1 MKNLIY
7 ISVFIILTIVSV
19 SAQSTDNL
27 TSYLN
32 GSNAGTEFYLT
43 FPPCFEK
50 GYPEVGD
57 TSVKIYVV
65 SAVKQEVT
73 VEVEGK
79 SYKVKKIIDPFKIAE
94 FGFSINLALPYRV
107 ESTPTPVEKVYKG
120 NAIHIKSDYPI
131 VVYGSLQ
138 FKYSSEGYLAIP
150 VSALGTEYV
159 IASYPQF
166 ATSSNGIDELPSHTN
181 IVAAYDNTEVTFTMG
196 GDSSKFGSRTSGGLR
211 KGQKSSVTMMKGDV
225 WCFAASID
233 GHDLS
238 GSVVT
243 ASKPVGI
250 VSGNQCANIP
260 AGINSCN
267 YICEMELP
275 TYTWGKVYH
284 VPFNM
289 GRQKAPIIRVFAKE
303 PNTKVY
309 RDGQFWFDIPLSSR
323 EEGKSFVEKRLFDK
337 SRTQLAI
344 DGESPCKVISADKP
358 IYIMFYNP
366 GPQDDNL
373 VTSPFQL
380 LITPLEQFRKE
391 IVITRTPLRDEPKQ
405 FIKNKVFV
413 NLIYQLNEKDS
424 IPKDL
429 EFGTFA
435 TGPSLSFS
443 WNNIESQFGPSTGY
457 KFMYQSNGNKFALK
471 RLELPN
477 DFAVYKIRAAKPFT
491 AYIQGS
497 NQGIDFSY
505 PASLSLYDIESKDTI
520 SPNPHWIQQCNGSV
534 MGKNGKNN
542 ATIDDSSNNL
552 TPSSKLGLIFMDA
565 DSSFNYK
572 FEVDSTFIPGL
583 STATEWT
590 LNVVDP
596 KYDAK
601 ARLVFID
608 RNGNDTI
615 ITLRYSPT
623 IYDLTQKNNEL
634 QLVKIGETQSAYI
647 ELTNRNLRSPLIIS
661 DITLKSGKRGFILP
675 NRIYPLT
682 IEPGKSTLIEIS
694 FTGSA
699 LGRFRDT
706 LIVHTGCGIKEKA
719 INEAFVGEAYIS
731 STDLDFGLVDIGQKE
746 IQNLIIKNTG
756 NHQLKIT
763 GINGP
768 YLGQN
773 FKLVNWPNITSQN
786 PILLSPNETRQFTVE
801 FTPTEQINYA
811 DSITLNS
818 NADGVDSISVFKGS
832 GKNVSSLVNTNDY
845 YLDYS
850 LIQSHNI
857 LSINFNPANF
867 NPIDIS
873 LFDILGNNRY
883 SQRLNLSDK
892 NTNHSFYLDSFT
904 SGIYILSIK
913 QGNKLKIE
921 KILVK

>member
-1 MKNLIY
+1 M
-7 ISVFIILTIVSV
+7 SV
-19 SAQSTDNL
+19 SAQSTDKL

-32 GSNAGTEFYLT
+32 GSNAGTEFYLS
-43 FPPCFEK
+43 FPPCFENL
-50 GYPEVGD
+50 PAGD
-57 TSVKIYVV
+57 SSVRIFIA
-65 SAVKQEVT
+65 SEVKQEVL
-73 VEVEGK
+73 VEVTGK
-79 SYKVKKIIDPFKIAE
+79 NYSVKRFTEPNGVIEIRFTTE
-94 FGFSINLALPYRV
+94 VALPYKADISKRAPP
-107 ESTPTPVEKVYKG
+107 EYVYKG
-120 NAIHIKSDYPI
+120 NAIHVKSQHPI
-131 VVYGSLQ
+131 IVYGRLQ
-138 FKYSSEGYLAIP
+138 FYANSGGFLAIP
-150 VSALGTEYV
+150 VSSFGTEYV
-159 IASYPQF
+159 IASYPEWQP
-166 ATSSNGIDELPSHTN
+166 AGSSYITPSVTN
-181 IVAAYDNTEVTFTMG
+181 IIAAYNDTKVTFLMG
-196 GDSSKFGSRTSGGLR
+196 GDSTSFGSVTSGGLR
-211 KGQKSSVTMMKGDV
+211 KGKQTSIIMNKGDV
-225 WCFAASID
+225 WCFANSSFYGDI
-233 GHDLS
+233 S
-238 GSVVT
+238 GSLVT
-243 ASKPVGI
+243 SDKPIGI

-260 AGINSCN
+260 TGVSDCD

-284 VPFNM
+284 VPFSV
-289 GRQKAPIIRVFAKE
+289 GRLKAPIIRVFAKE

-309 RDGQFWFDIPLSSR
+309 KDGKFWFDISLSSR
-323 EEGKSFVEKRLFDK
+323 ELGKSFVEKRLFEG
-337 SRTQLAI
+337 SVQTLLNSGA
-344 DGESPCKVISADKP
+344 SPSKVISADKP
-358 IYIMFYNP
+358 IYVMLYNP
-366 GPQDDNL
+366 GRDDGSSP
-373 VTSPFQL
+373 TSNDPFEMV
-380 LITPLEQFRKE
+380 ISSFEQFRKD
-391 IVITRTPLRDEPKQ
+391 I
-405 FIKNKVFV
+405 FF
-413 NLIYQLNEKDS
+413 S
-424 IPKDL
+424 IPRILNGFLSPSHKMFVDIVYQTNADGTIPDDL
-429 EFGTFA
+429 EFGICTS
-435 TGPSLSFS
+435 TSGDYSL
-443 WNNIESQFGPSTGY
+443 NKVKTQFGSSPGF
-457 KFMYQSNGNKFALK
+457 KFIVPNFTHIVPPDIVGKNYAVK
-471 RLELPN
+471 RIEIPLVWGSGLFRIKSDNPL
-477 DFAVYKIRAAKPFT
+477 AAYFLGKEQLNEY
-491 AYIQGS
+491 A
-497 NQGIDFSY
+497 Y
-505 PASLSLYDIESKDTI
+505 PASLSLYDLETNDTI
-520 SPNPHWIQQCNGSV
+520 KPKPYWTLQCDGSV
-534 MGKNGKNN
+534 RGKDGNNN
-542 ATIDDSSNNL
+542 AIIDDSPNSFS
-552 TPSSKLGLIFMDA
+552 PSSKLGLIYMDT

-590 LNVVDP
+590 LKVVNP

-623 IYDLTQKNNEL
+623 IYDLTQNNNVL

-892 NTNHSFYLDSFT
+892 NTNHSIYLDSFT